1 MNKKDL
7 TERDICTKYITPA
20 IEQAGWDKIS
30 QMREELYF
38 TDGRIQVQGQK
49 TKRLKGKK
57 ADYILYKNDRQ
68 IAVIEAK
75 DNNHS
80 ISSGIQQALEYADI
94 LDIPFAF
101 SSNGDGF
108 LFHDKTSGKETELKL
123 EDFPS
128 PETLWSIY
136 KKHRNINEE
145 QEKIILEPY
154 HSGAEVKEPRYY
166 QRTAI
171 NRAVEA
177 ISKGQNRLLLVM
189 ATGTGKTYT
198 AFQIMWKLWKAKKKK
213 RILFLADRN
222 ILVDQSRNN
231 DFAPFGEVMTKIR
244 GRVTDPAYQVFL
256 SLYQA
261 ITGEEESK
269 KIF

>member
-49 TKRLKGKK
+49 TNRLKGKK
-57 ADYILYKNDRQ
+57 ADYILYQNDKQ

-80 ISSGIQQALEYADI
+80 ISSGIQQALEYAEI

-108 LFHDKTSGKETELKL
+108 LFHDRTSGKEIDLTMNT
-123 EDFPS
+123 FPS
-128 PETLWSIY
+128 PEKLWSIY
-136 KKHRNINEE
+136 KK
-145 QEKIILEPY
+145 
-154 HSGAEVKEPRYY
+154 
-166 QRTAI
+166 T
-171 NRAVEA
+171 
-177 ISKGQNRLLLVM
+177 
-189 ATGTGKTYT
+189 
-198 AFQIMWKLWKAKKKK
+198 
-213 RILFLADRN
+213 
-222 ILVDQSRNN
+222 
-231 DFAPFGEVMTKIR
+231 
-244 GRVTDPAYQVFL
+244 
-256 SLYQA
+256 
-261 ITGEEESK
+261 
-269 KIF
+269 

>member
-80 ISSGIQQALEYADI
+80 ISSGIGQALDYANI

-136 KKHRNINEE
+136 KKHKNINEE
-145 QEKIILEPY
+145 QEKIILEP
-154 HSGAEVKEPRYY
+154 
-166 QRTAI
+166 
-171 NRAVEA
+171 
-177 ISKGQNRLLLVM
+177 
-189 ATGTGKTYT
+189 
-198 AFQIMWKLWKAKKKK
+198 
-213 RILFLADRN
+213 
-222 ILVDQSRNN
+222 
-231 DFAPFGEVMTKIR
+231 
-244 GRVTDPAYQVFL
+244 L
-256 SLYQA
+256 S
-261 ITGEEESK
+261 
-269 KIF
+269 